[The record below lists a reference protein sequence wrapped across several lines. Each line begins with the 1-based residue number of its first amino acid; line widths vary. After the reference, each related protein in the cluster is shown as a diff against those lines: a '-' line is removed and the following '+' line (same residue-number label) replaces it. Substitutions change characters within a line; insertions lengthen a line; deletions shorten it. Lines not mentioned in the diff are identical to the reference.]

1 MTFLQNKQKQFER
14 IIKEIEKGNSSES
27 DALALMQILRDQ
39 PSTIPEVIRSLSIIM
54 SKVDPKPYMAAC
66 QVLNV
71 IADQYTDTVSD
82 SLEMIIELLK
92 YREKELNEQ
101 EWLPT
106 LELLTKIYQGYP
118 EKIKIAV
125 PGLLNA
131 LGNSNLDIRR
141 EAYFLLIN
149 IATNNPDHFKDRSKE
164 LIRVL
169 SGINIDERINGCK
182 IIGKIAEKNPEIVE
196 KTYDLVEDLFLNH
209 PDNDL
214 RKEAGFAADKLRP
227 KPAREIAKEQQDIN
241 VRASEQEDI
250 QYDNLSFENSIKN
263 DELKTA
269 NNTTGFYKA
278 GLDEMEITPL
288 KEIDINDKIK
298 IEVAIKGIMKGGVIE
313 SVILVDTDYKILFQ
327 SGPQINN
334 LLLIKLISII
344 NLERDDTFKNRI
356 TIEQADKNII
366 AVRVGKKAIL
376 VVLTGANI
384 SIGMLFLTLNKS
396 IEKLNDML
404 MDAGLT

>member
-1 MTFLQNKQKQFER
+1 MTFLQNKQKQFEK
-14 IIKEIEKGNSSES
+14 IIKEIEKGNTGESNTSS
-27 DALALMQILRDQ
+27 LMQILRDQ
-39 PSTIPEVIRSLSIIM
+39 PSMIPEVIRSLSYIM
-54 SKVDPKPYMAAC
+54 SKVDQKPYIAAC
-66 QVLNV
+66 QVLNEL
-71 IADQYTDTVSD
+71 ADQYPDTVSD

-92 YREKELNEQ
+92 YREKELNEL

-106 LELLTKIYQGYP
+106 LELFSKIYQGYP
-118 EKIKIAV
+118 EKLKTAV

-131 LGNSNLDIRR
+131 LGNSNQDIRR
-141 EAYFLLIN
+141 EAYFLLMN
-149 IATNNPDHFKDRSKE
+149 IATNNPDHFKDNSKE
-164 LIRVL
+164 LKRVL
-169 SGINIDERINGCK
+169 GGINIDERINGCK

-227 KPAREIAKEQQDIN
+227 KIATEQPDIN
-241 VRASEQEDI
+241 VSVAEQEDI
-250 QYDNLSFENSIKN
+250 QYDSLSFENSLKN
-263 DELKTA
+263 DEQRTA
-269 NNTTGFYKA
+269 NITIGFYKA
-278 GLDEMEITPL
+278 GLDESEITPSN
-288 KEIDINDKIK
+288 EIDTKDKIQ
-298 IEVAIKGIMKGGVIE
+298 IETTLQGMIKGGVIE
-313 SVILVDTDYKILFQ
+313 SVILVDTDYKLIFQ

-344 NLERDDTFKNRI
+344 NFEKDGTFKNRV

-384 SIGMLFLTLNKS
+384 SIGMIFLTLNKS
-396 IEKLNDML
+396 IEKLNNML

>member
-1 MTFLQNKQKQFER
+1 MTFLQNKQKQFEK
-14 IIKEIEKGNSSES
+14 IILEIGKGNLSES
-27 DALALMQILRDQ
+27 DESSLMQILRDQ
-39 PSTIPEVIRSLSIIM
+39 SSMIPDAIKSLSYIM
-54 SKVDPKPYMAAC
+54 SKVDQKPYIAAC
-66 QVLNV
+66 QVLNS
-71 IADQYTDTVSD
+71 IADEYPDTVSD

-92 YREKELNEQ
+92 YREKELNEN

-106 LELLTKIYQGYP
+106 LELLTKIYHGYP

-125 PGLLNA
+125 PGLLTA
-131 LGNSNLDIRR
+131 LGNSNPDIRG

-149 IATNNPDHFKDRSKE
+149 IATNNPDYFKDRSKE

-209 PDNDL
+209 PDNNL
-214 RKEAGFAADKLRP
+214 RKEAGFTADKLRP
-227 KPAREIAKEQQDIN
+227 KGAAKQPDIN
-241 VRASEQEDI
+241 VSVAEQEDI
-250 QYDNLSFENSIKN
+250 RSDLDSLPFERSLIN
-263 DELKTA
+263 DEQKTA
-269 NNTTGFYKA
+269 NIATGFYKV
-278 GLDEMEITPL
+278 GLDETEIPPG
-288 KEIDINDKIK
+288 KEIDIKDKIQ
-298 IEVAIKGIMKGGVIE
+298 IETALQKMMKGGVIE
-313 SVILVDTDYKILFQ
+313 SVILVDTDCRMLFQ
-327 SGPQINN
+327 SGPQIDN
-334 LLLIKLISII
+334 LLLTKLVSII
-344 NLERDDTFKNRI
+344 SLERDDTLKNRI

-376 VVLTGANI
+376 VVVTGADT
-384 SIGMLFLTLNKS
+384 SIGMIFLTLNKS

>member
-1 MTFLQNKQKQFER
+1 MTFLQNKQKQCER
-14 IIKEIEKGNSSES
+14 IIKEIEKGNTNES
-27 DALALMQILRDQ
+27 NTSTLMQILRDQ
-39 PSTIPEVIRSLSIIM
+39 PTMIPEVIRSLSIIM
-54 SKVDPKPYMAAC
+54 SKVDRKPYIAAC

-71 IADQYTDTVSD
+71 IADQYQDTVSD

-92 YREKELNEQ
+92 YREKELNEL

-106 LELLTKIYQGYP
+106 LELFSKIYEGYP

-131 LGNSNLDIRR
+131 LGNSNQDIRR
-141 EAYFLLIN
+141 EAYFLLMN
-149 IATNNPDHFKDRSKE
+149 IATNNPDHFKDNSKE
-164 LIRVL
+164 LKRVL
-169 SGINIDERINGCK
+169 GGINIDERINGCK

-214 RKEAGFAADKLRP
+214 RKEAGFAVDKLRP
-227 KPAREIAKEQQDIN
+227 KTPTEQQDIN
-241 VRASEQEDI
+241 ISVAEQEEI
-250 QYDNLSFENSIKN
+250 QYDCLSFENSLKN
-263 DELKTA
+263 DEQKTA
-269 NNTTGFYKA
+269 NISTGFFKA
-278 GLDEMEITPL
+278 GLDDIEITPR
-288 KEIDINDKIK
+288 KEIDSNDKIK
-298 IEVAIKGIMKGGVIE
+298 IENAINGMIKGGVIE
-313 SVILVDTDYKILFQ
+313 SVILVDTDYKMLFQ
-327 SGPQINN
+327 SGPHINN

-344 NLERDDTFKNRI
+344 NLEKDDTFKNRI

-404 MDAGLT
+404 MDAGLA